1 MSKAPITKVP
11 SPVGGGGLGWG
22 RLYRTAMDALY
33 RFCVIVAG
41 GALVLISAVIPWGV
55 FTRYVLNSA
64 ASWPEPMAILLTIV
78 LTFFGAAACYRA
90 GTHMSVSVLVRVMPL
105 PLRRVIEPFA
115 EGLVA
120 LVGLFMVIWGA
131 RLVDATWHQSI
142 AEFPSLSVGL
152 TYLPIPVGWRHNAAV
167 RCRAPADRAPAAGR
181 RTDAAL
187 RRVHSRPMEILIV
200 VGTLLVCFAL
210 GVPIAYA
217 LGLGALAGA
226 YWIGI
231 PLEAVMLQVSSG
243 VSKFAMLTIP
253 FFVLAGAI
261 MAEGGMARRLVAF
274 ANVLVGLVRVR
285 GGLSAVNV
293 LATTFLSGIS
303 GSAVADTSA
312 IGSVMIPQ
320 MERTGY
326 PRVFATNVTIS
337 ASVQALLV
345 PPSHNAVIYSLAT
358 GGTISII
365 SLFMAGVM
373 PGLLLGASLVVLCLV
388 IAYRNGHPR
397 GETVPLR
404 EAAKIAIDA
413 LWGLVTLAIILGGIL
428 GGIFT
433 AIEAGAVACIWAF
446 FVTMFIYR
454 DYRWRDLPE
463 LIHRTMRTV
472 AMVMTLIAFASS
484 VGYVMALMQVP
495 ARVTALLLTLSSD
508 KNVILF
514 LINILLLVLGCL
526 LDMAPSILIVTPILL
541 PVVMKFGV
549 DPVHFGMIMLLNL
562 GIGLCHPPVGAILFV
577 GCAVGRVTIEQ
588 VVREIWPFYGV
599 MFFVLMLVTYIPSV
613 SLWLPRILGL

>member
-1 MSKAPITKVP
+1 
-11 SPVGGGGLGWG
+11 
-22 RLYRTAMDALY
+22 
-33 RFCVIVAG
+33 
-41 GALVLISAVIPWGV
+41 
-55 FTRYVLNSA
+55 
-64 ASWPEPMAILLTIV
+64 
-78 LTFFGAAACYRA
+78 
-90 GTHMSVSVLVRVMPL
+90 
-105 PLRRVIEPFA
+105 
-115 EGLVA
+115 
-120 LVGLFMVIWGA
+120 
-131 RLVDATWHQSI
+131 
-142 AEFPSLSVGL
+142 
-152 TYLPIPVGWRHNAAV
+152 
-167 RCRAPADRAPAAGR
+167 
-181 RTDAAL
+181 
-187 RRVHSRPMEILIV
+187 MEILV
-200 VGTLLVCFAL
+200 VIGTLLACFAL

-274 ANVLVGLVRVR
+274 ANALVGLVRIR

-365 SLFMAGVM
+365 SLFMAGVA
-373 PGLLLGASLVVLCLV
+373 PGLLLGASLIVLCLV
-388 IAYRNGHPR
+388 LAYRNGHPK

-404 EAAKIAIDA
+404 AAIKITIDA

-428 GGIFT
+428 GGVFT

-446 FVTMFIYR
+446 FVTMFVYR

-484 VGYVMALMQVP
+484 VGYVIALMQVP

-541 PVVMKFGV
+541 PVVVKFGV

-588 VVREIWPFYGV
+588 VVREIWPFYAV
-599 MFFVLMLVTYIPSV
+599 MFLVLMLVTYIPSI
-613 SLWLPRILGL
+613 SLWLPRMLSL

>member
-1 MSKAPITKVP
+1 M
-11 SPVGGGGLGWG
+11 
-22 RLYRTAMDALY
+22 
-33 RFCVIVAG
+33 
-41 GALVLISAVIPWGV
+41 
-55 FTRYVLNSA
+55 
-64 ASWPEPMAILLTIV
+64 E
-78 LTFFGAAACYRA
+78 
-90 GTHMSVSVLVRVMPL
+90 VLV
-105 PLRRVIEPFA
+105 VI
-115 EGLVA
+115 
-120 LVGLFMVIWGA
+120 
-131 RLVDATWHQSI
+131 
-142 AEFPSLSVGL
+142 
-152 TYLPIPVGWRHNAAV
+152 
-167 RCRAPADRAPAAGR
+167 
-181 RTDAAL
+181 
-187 RRVHSRPMEILIV
+187 
-200 VGTLLVCFAL
+200 GTLLVCFAL

-217 LGLGALAGA
+217 LGLGAIAGA

-274 ANVLVGLVRVR
+274 ANVLVGFVRIR

-373 PGLLLGASLVVLCLV
+373 PGLLLGASLIVLCLV
-388 IAYRNGHPR
+388 LAYRNGHPR

-404 EAAKIAIDA
+404 QAVKITIDA

-428 GGIFT
+428 GGVFT

-446 FVTMFIYR
+446 FVTMFVYR

-588 VVREIWPFYGV
+588 VVREIWPFYAV
-599 MFFVLMLVTYIPSV
+599 MFFVLMLVTYIPLI
-613 SLWLPRILGL
+613 SLWLPRSLSL

>member
-1 MSKAPITKVP
+1 
-11 SPVGGGGLGWG
+11 
-22 RLYRTAMDALY
+22 
-33 RFCVIVAG
+33 
-41 GALVLISAVIPWGV
+41 
-55 FTRYVLNSA
+55 
-64 ASWPEPMAILLTIV
+64 
-78 LTFFGAAACYRA
+78 
-90 GTHMSVSVLVRVMPL
+90 
-105 PLRRVIEPFA
+105 
-115 EGLVA
+115 
-120 LVGLFMVIWGA
+120 
-131 RLVDATWHQSI
+131 
-142 AEFPSLSVGL
+142 
-152 TYLPIPVGWRHNAAV
+152 
-167 RCRAPADRAPAAGR
+167 
-181 RTDAAL
+181 
-187 RRVHSRPMEILIV
+187 MEILIV

-226 YWIGI
+226 YWIGV

-320 MERTGY
+320 MEQTGY

-388 IAYRNGHPR
+388 LAYRNGHPR
-397 GETVPLR
+397 GQTVPLR
-404 EAAKIAIDA
+404 AAVRIAIDA
-413 LWGLVTLAIILGGIL
+413 LWGLVTLVIILGGIL
-428 GGIFT
+428 GGVFT

-495 ARVTALLLTLSSD
+495 ARVRGLLLTLSSD

-514 LINILLLVLGCL
+514 LINVLLLVLGCL

-588 VVREIWPFYGV
+588 VLREIWPFYGV
-599 MFFVLMLVTYIPSV
+599 MFFVLMLVTYIPYV
-613 SLWLPRILGL
+613 SLWLPRMLGL

>member
-1 MSKAPITKVP
+1 MEVLIVI
-11 SPVGGGGLGWG
+11 GGL
-22 RLYRTAMDALY
+22 L
-33 RFCVIVAG
+33 
-41 GALVLISAVIPWGV
+41 GAI
-55 FTRYVLNSA
+55 
-64 ASWPEPMAILLTIV
+64 
-78 LTFFGAAACYRA
+78 
-90 GTHMSVSVLVRVMPL
+90 
-105 PLRRVIEPFA
+105 
-115 EGLVA
+115 
-120 LVGLFMVIWGA
+120 
-131 RLVDATWHQSI
+131 
-142 AEFPSLSVGL
+142 
-152 TYLPIPVGWRHNAAV
+152 
-167 RCRAPADRAPAAGR
+167 
-181 RTDAAL
+181 
-187 RRVHSRPMEILIV
+187 
-200 VGTLLVCFAL
+200 AL

-217 LGLGALAGA
+217 LALAALAGA
-226 YWIGI
+226 LWIDLPI
-231 PLEAVMLQVSSG
+231 AAVMLVISSG

-274 ANVLVGLVRVR
+274 ANVLVGLVRIR

-373 PGLLLGASLVVLCLV
+373 PGLLLGASLVVLCVVL
-388 IAYRNGHPR
+388 AYRNGHPR

-404 EAAKIAIDA
+404 EAVKLAVDA

-562 GIGLCHPPVGAILFV
+562 GIGLSPNDADWPVGPAHRQAAEAPVSPDRGFSAFAADGLV
-577 GCAVGRVTIEQ
+577 HGTARSLKCQSRSLQEEPVMALDRDAERVLEM
-588 VVREIWPFYGV
+588 VRLSRRPPYET
-599 MFFVLMLVTYIPSV
+599 L
-613 SLWLPRILGL
+613 

>member
-1 MSKAPITKVP
+1 M
-11 SPVGGGGLGWG
+11 
-22 RLYRTAMDALY
+22 
-33 RFCVIVAG
+33 
-41 GALVLISAVIPWGV
+41 
-55 FTRYVLNSA
+55 
-64 ASWPEPMAILLTIV
+64 
-78 LTFFGAAACYRA
+78 
-90 GTHMSVSVLVRVMPL
+90 
-105 PLRRVIEPFA
+105 
-115 EGLVA
+115 
-120 LVGLFMVIWGA
+120 
-131 RLVDATWHQSI
+131 
-142 AEFPSLSVGL
+142 
-152 TYLPIPVGWRHNAAV
+152 
-167 RCRAPADRAPAAGR
+167 
-181 RTDAAL
+181 
-187 RRVHSRPMEILIV
+187 
-200 VGTLLVCFAL
+200 
-210 GVPIAYA
+210 
-217 LGLGALAGA
+217 
-226 YWIGI
+226 
-231 PLEAVMLQVSSG
+231 
-243 VSKFAMLTIP
+243 
-253 FFVLAGAI
+253 
-261 MAEGGMARRLVAF
+261 
-274 ANVLVGLVRVR
+274 
-285 GGLSAVNV
+285 
-293 LATTFLSGIS
+293 
-303 GSAVADTSA
+303 
-312 IGSVMIPQ
+312 
-320 MERTGY
+320 
-326 PRVFATNVTIS
+326 
-337 ASVQALLV
+337 
-345 PPSHNAVIYSLAT
+345 
-358 GGTISII
+358 ISII

-388 IAYRNGHPR
+388 LAYRNGHPR

-404 EAAKIAIDA
+404 AAVKIAIDA

-428 GGIFT
+428 GGVFT

-613 SLWLPRILGL
+613 SLWLPRMLGL